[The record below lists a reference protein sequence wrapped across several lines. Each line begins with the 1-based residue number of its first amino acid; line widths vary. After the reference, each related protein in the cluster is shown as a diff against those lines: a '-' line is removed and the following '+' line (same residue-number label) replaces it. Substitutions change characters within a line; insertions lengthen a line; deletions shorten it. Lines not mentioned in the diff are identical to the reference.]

1 MLVVMGA
8 IGMAIFL
15 FVRMDDEI
23 RYQAEQFLAEKLP
36 QYNVSVGGA
45 RLVEGKGIAIYDL
58 AISETSSTH
67 LQSNLLVVDEVMLVC
82 DAKLSKLVQG
92 APEIQRIV
100 FKRPQLWATRD
111 SEGRWNVDS
120 LWPLPPCGETRPLL
134 EIQDAQLAL
143 ADLQQSNLPALSLQD
158 VNFIV
163 DPRQSAAQPTQ
174 SGMDPQDCQTFDIHG
189 SLGGPYVKRAE
200 FHIRMDMQK
209 KLLQLESQFEQ
220 LRLTKEWQVWAT
232 ACCNSLADST
242 LLEGMLDGNVTA
254 QHQFVE
260 DAQPQINAQLQL
272 SEGRLADPRLPRPL
286 TDIAGS
292 IQCQNNV
299 LKVTGLR
306 AKCDAASVA
315 LQLERKGWHANA
327 PMALGLRVVDLPLDK
342 KLHHALPMLLKKEWK
357 KYQPAGIVNADVG
370 LTFDGHHWRPDITL
384 RGRELSFESEKFRYR
399 VQDGSGTMRYKHLVE
414 DQQAVLHI
422 DLVGIGGGQPLRFF
436 GKVFDPRP
444 GALGF
449 IEITGNGLTIEK
461 RMIAALPVKTRQVI
475 ESMRPQGH
483 FNVRWRLDRTQP
495 GQIKPH
501 TSLRLELLDCRA
513 NYKHF
518 PYPLSG
524 IHGLILAEDQ
534 NWKFRDLI
542 ASGSRNVSCQGTLR
556 PLGDGRELSL
566 QFTCKQL
573 LLEDDLKK
581 ALPAKVRAA
590 WDEVRPG
597 GRADLVANVY
607 HLTGYKQPAI
617 RVSVN
622 PQPESATIYP
632 VFFPYLLKQVEGR
645 FDYING
651 ELLITDF
658 RGKHGLTTLLTNG
671 NGNFASDGS
680 WQFELTGL
688 SADRLEPRRDLLTAL
703 PEKLRKL
710 IEQLQI
716 TGKFSLHNTAL
727 KFSKTNQPDATI
739 NSSWDVQLSCMQT
752 DMHPGID
759 LQNVHGTV
767 RLVGSS
773 ENGMNYSAGELA
785 LETVTFEG
793 VQFTNIRGP
802 LWADETS
809 CLLGEWAT
817 KRQGLTPRRVTAKV
831 YDGSLVS
838 DAWVTF
844 DGVPR
849 YSVVASLAGADLP
862 RMTKERFN
870 TEQNMQGKVGATLT
884 LNGYGRS
891 LHTLTGHG
899 QVQVTEANIYELPLL
914 VGLLKVLR
922 NTTPDSTAFNQVDTK
937 YRIEGRH
944 IYLDQLDFLGDAVSL
959 LGKGETNFDQQLNLA
974 FHGVVGRNEI
984 RLPFVKNFFDQVGQ
998 QTLQMYVDGTLAN
1011 PQVHKQALPGINQL
1025 IQQIQTDLDT
1035 NSPGTYTPQR
1045 KAERT
1050 IPMNQRLGTPK

>member
-1 MLVVMGA
+1 M
-8 IGMAIFL
+8 
-15 FVRMDDEI
+15 
-23 RYQAEQFLAEKLP
+23 
-36 QYNVSVGGA
+36 
-45 RLVEGKGIAIYDL
+45 
-58 AISETSSTH
+58 
-67 LQSNLLVVDEVMLVC
+67 
-82 DAKLSKLVQG
+82 
-92 APEIQRIV
+92 
-100 FKRPQLWATRD
+100 
-111 SEGRWNVDS
+111 
-120 LWPLPPCGETRPLL
+120 
-134 EIQDAQLAL
+134 
-143 ADLQQSNLPALSLQD
+143 
-158 VNFIV
+158 
-163 DPRQSAAQPTQ
+163 
-174 SGMDPQDCQTFDIHG
+174 
-189 SLGGPYVKRAE
+189 
-200 FHIRMDMQK
+200 K
-209 KLLQLESQFEQ
+209 KS
-220 LRLTKEWQVWAT
+220 
-232 ACCNSLADST
+232 
-242 LLEGMLDGNVTA
+242 
-254 QHQFVE
+254 
-260 DAQPQINAQLQL
+260 
-272 SEGRLADPRLPRPL
+272 
-286 TDIAGS
+286 
-292 IQCQNNV
+292 
-299 LKVTGLR
+299 
-306 AKCDAASVA
+306 
-315 LQLERKGWHANA
+315 
-327 PMALGLRVVDLPLDK
+327 
-342 KLHHALPMLLKKEWK
+342 
-357 KYQPAGIVNADVG
+357 
-370 LTFDGHHWRPDITL
+370 
-384 RGRELSFESEKFRYR
+384 
-399 VQDGSGTMRYKHLVE
+399 
-414 DQQAVLHI
+414 
-422 DLVGIGGGQPLRFF
+422 
-436 GKVFDPRP
+436 
-444 GALGF
+444 
-449 IEITGNGLTIEK
+449 
-461 RMIAALPVKTRQVI
+461 
-475 ESMRPQGH
+475 
-483 FNVRWRLDRTQP
+483 
-495 GQIKPH
+495 
-501 TSLRLELLDCRA
+501 
-513 NYKHF
+513 
-518 PYPLSG
+518 
-524 IHGLILAEDQ
+524 LIL
-534 NWKFRDLI
+534 L
-542 ASGSRNVSCQGTLR
+542 
-556 PLGDGRELSL
+556 
-566 QFTCKQL
+566 
-573 LLEDDLKK
+573 
-581 ALPAKVRAA
+581 
-590 WDEVRPG
+590 
-597 GRADLVANVY
+597 
-607 HLTGYKQPAI
+607 
-617 RVSVN
+617 
-622 PQPESATIYP
+622 

-645 FDYING
+645 FAYING

-785 LETVTFEG
+785 LETVTYEG